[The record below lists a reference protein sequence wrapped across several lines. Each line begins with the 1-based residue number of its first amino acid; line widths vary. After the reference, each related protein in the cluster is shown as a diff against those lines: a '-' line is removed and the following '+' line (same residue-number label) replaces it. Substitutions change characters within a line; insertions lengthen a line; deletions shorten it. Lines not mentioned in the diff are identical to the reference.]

1 MTDPVNPIPVNYR
14 RPEPKAEAAP
24 LLDDLAQRIK
34 TEHHE
39 IMGAKRN
46 IVERA
51 MKAGDLLLQAKA
63 KAGHGNWLN
72 WLKANCV
79 GISERTANVYM
90 KLAEGRAKIE
100 EKLKSAATADLTI
113 NEALRSLVE
122 EVPEASD
129 TSTGGAGVSG
139 STGGESKT
147 TGTGNSSTVTVTG
160 SAKPKGGGR
169 KASKSPIDNI
179 DDATLHL
186 VELLQALKEKKP
198 EEANGAVNELMK
210 LLRLIGLLPETELK
224 KAA

>member
-1 MTDPVNPIPVNYR
+1 MTDNPTNYR
-14 RPEPKAEAAP
+14 RDTAP
-24 LLDDLAQRIK
+24 SLDDLAQRIK

-51 MKAGDLLLQAKA
+51 MKAGDLLIQAKA

-90 KLAEGRAKIE
+90 KLADGRATIE

-113 NEALRSLVE
+113 NEALRSLAE
-122 EVPEASD
+122 EAPEAK
-129 TSTGGAGVSG
+129 TNSTGDAGASG

-147 TGTGNSSTVTVTG
+147 TGTG
-160 SAKPKGGGR
+160 SAKGKGGGR
-169 KASKSPIDNI
+169 KASNTSDTV
-179 DDATLHL
+179 DDVTERLI
-186 VELLQALKEKKP
+186 ELLKTL
-198 EEANGAVNELMK
+198 
-210 LLRLIGLLPETELK
+210 ETETAIAAVAVIVRRFGDANWLPAAERK
-224 KAA
+224 KAAA